1 VLCSFYIITCSVA
14 LAKAKAFTYFSK
26 PEFPQVRETVNTL
39 LLSKANSVTKV
50 PDPTTGPTTEESN
63 NIHNWCNKPLGI
75 IAIGVINHY
84 LDLEI

>member
-50 PDPTTGPTTEESN
+50 PDPFQGELLIDPTVRDSFL
-63 NIHNWCNKPLGI
+63 I
-75 IAIGVINHY
+75 
-84 LDLEI
+84 